1 MRRAAALVLG
11 AATVA
16 GCGGDNRNAAQAPP
30 ERPAQT
36 QEAPAPKDLPLE
48 PVRRRAAVIVRRT
61 QMRAAPGGRVLQ
73 VLSRRTRFNGR
84 QQVAVVARRGAWL
97 GVLHPASEKGRAGWI
112 PADAATLVQVPYE
125 IAIDRSARI
134 GRVRR
139 HGKVV
144 RRFPVAVGRAS
155 SPTPLGRYAVTDLL
169 RPNQGSPY
177 GCCIL
182 ALSARQKKLPQG
194 WAGGTRVALH
204 GSPTDQVGGG
214 VSAGCV
220 RLRRRDLQWLFR
232 RAAAGSRVEIVA

>member
-1 MRRAAALVLG
+1 MLG

-16 GCGGDNRNAAQAPP
+16 GCGGDRKDVAQPPP

-36 QEAPAPKDLPLE
+36 QEAPDPQDLALE
-48 PVRRRAAVIVRRT
+48 PIRRRAAVVVRRT
-61 QMRAAPGGRVLQ
+61 QMRASPDGRVLQ

-84 QQVAVVARRGAWL
+84 QQVAVVARRGSWL
-97 GVLHPASEKGRAGWI
+97 GVLHPASPKGRAGWI
-112 PADAATLVQVPYE
+112 PADAAPHVQVPYA
-125 IAIDRSARI
+125 IAIDRSARV

-144 RRFPVAVGRAS
+144 RRFEVAVGRAG
-155 SPTPLGRYAVTDLL
+155 SPTPLGRYAITDLL
-169 RPNQGSPY
+169 RPSAGSPY

-182 ALSARQKKLPQG
+182 ALSARQGKLPQG

-220 RLRRRDLQWLFR
+220 RLRRRDLRWLFR
-232 RAAAGSRVEIVA
+232 RAAAGTRVEIVA